1 MKEPMTMQ
9 PIPIQDEVFGFEDH
23 EVMKEPETKRDE
35 LRNPFWI
42 QDNEVLSGPR
52 GYLKKAE
59 IEFWKGMIHDNRVLI
74 HKKYPYSIIS
84 D

>member
-1 MKEPMTMQ
+1 MTMQ
-9 PIPIQDEVFGFEDH
+9 SIPIQDEVFGFEDE

-42 QDNEVLSGPR
+42 QDNEVLSGQR
-52 GYLKKAE
+52 GYLKKEE
-59 IEFWKGMIHDNRVLI
+59 IEFWKGMIHDNMRLI
-74 HKKYPYSIIS
+74 HKETLIS